1 MIRKREDTSDF
12 LLYKIWML
20 KFWIITIQIF
30 LKKTILSNEI
40 VRIEDT
46 APKIVFFLYMVRN
59 QISK

>member
-1 MIRKREDTSDF
+1 
-12 LLYKIWML
+12 ML

-46 APKIVFFLYMVRN
+46 APKIVFFSVHGKKSN
-59 QISK
+59 F